1 MTGIYP
7 DKLKVAKV
15 VQIFKKED
23 KLQLKNYRPIS
34 VLPVISK
41 LFENV
46 MLTQLVEYFTTNN
59 LLSSQHN
66 GFRSNRWTDGL
77 MDRWTDGQKYQKYE

>member
-15 VQIFKKED
+15 VPIFKKED
-23 KLQLKNYRPIS
+23 KLQLKIYRPIS

-41 LFENV
+41 IFENV

-59 LLSSQHN
+59 LLSCQ
-66 GFRSNRWTDGL
+66 
-77 MDRWTDGQKYQKYE
+77 